1 MINTVVP
8 HRTENRMPDPEPN
21 DEVATTRRAA
31 VVSWIAVAISLLTLL
46 LANGPLP

>member
-1 MINTVVP
+1 
-8 HRTENRMPDPEPN
+8 MPTPESK

-31 VVSWIAVAISLLTLL
+31 LVSWIAVAISLLTLL